1 MLTKHVFKILCC
13 YQQRKSQGVVFL
25 ICWSK
30 IMETLGNTKVA
41 KSCTDTYT
49 CEYCDYSTSRKS
61 SYDKHLATDKHLML
75 TNAYFGKHKCICG
88 TTFKHK
94 QSLYRHKKTCMYEE
108 FTLPKVAKVANCFQM
123 FPDHSDANICECGK
137 SYKTRSGLW
146 KHQKTCRVINC
157 NSSGFDSVVVK
168 TDNSEVLEIL
178 GSIKDD
184 NQCLKDDNKLLKEK
198 ITELESGVM
207 SAVSEPK
214 TVNNYNNIVF
224 LLNEKCSDAIAITDF
239 AKQIV
244 MQIEDVDYAMENGKV
259 RGIENII
266 RKKFE
271 ELGTFKRP
279 LHCTDVKRGTLY
291 VKNEE
296 GWEKEKGEINKM
308 IRDVECAQSKGIKV
322 WSEAN
327 PAFSQGNT
335 RLMDKWLRIVQ
346 CLTGS
351 IEGIGMRKIE
361 KRCHEICKIDQNVI
375 V

>member
-1 MLTKHVFKILCC
+1 MQTFGK
-13 YQQRKSQGVVFL
+13 Y
-25 ICWSK
+25 
-30 IMETLGNTKVA
+30 NVA
-41 KSCTDTYT
+41 KSSNQKFICKVCHYFT
-49 CEYCDYSTSRKS
+49 CRKS
-61 SYDKHLATDKHLML
+61 NYEKHILTDKHILRESEVMCP
-75 TNAYFGKHKCICG
+75 HKCSCG
-88 TTFKHK
+88 KLFTRIGN
-94 QSLYRHKKTCMYEE
+94 LNRNKKTCMYQENGRAKVE
-108 FTLPKVAKVANCFQM
+108 KVANSLPKVC
-123 FPDHSDANICECGK
+123 HIHECVCGRT
-137 SYKTRSGLW
+137 YKHACSLS
-146 KHQKTCRVINC
+146 KHKRTCLHVSRESTIQSQLG
-157 NSSGFDSVVVK
+157 NS
-168 TDNSEVLEIL
+168 SEVLDVL
-178 GSIKDD
+178 GTLNAKLDKTCID
-184 NQCLKDDNKLLKEK
+184 NQVLKEDNKLLKEK
-198 ITELESGVM
+198 LSQLESGVM
-207 SAVSEPK
+207 TAVSEPK

-266 RKKFE
+266 RRKFE

-279 LHCTDVKRGTLY
+279 MHCTDVKRGTLY

-327 PAFSQGNT
+327 PEYSQGNT
-335 RLMDKWLRIVQ
+335 RLMDKWLRIVN

>member
-1 MLTKHVFKILCC
+1 M
-13 YQQRKSQGVVFL
+13 Q
-25 ICWSK
+25 
-30 IMETLGNTKVA
+30 TLGKQKVV
-41 KSCTDTYT
+41 KSRKQIYICNF
-49 CEYCDYSTSRKS
+49 CHYSTSRKLD
-61 SYDKHLATDKHLML
+61 YEKHILTDKHQKL
-75 TNAYFGKHKCICG
+75 TSAYNCKPKCACG
-88 TTFKHK
+88 QIFNHR
-94 QSLYRHKKTCMYEE
+94 QSLYRHKKTCFVEE
-108 FTLPKVAKVANCFQM
+108 NSTAKDEKVVNSLPKVC
-123 FPDHSDANICECGK
+123 HLYECVCGRAYKHACSLSKHRK
-137 SYKTRSGLW
+137 SCLHYSKEQNATIG
-146 KHQKTCRVINC
+146 
-157 NSSGFDSVVVK
+157 G
-168 TDNSEVLEIL
+168 NSEVLDVL
-178 GSIKDD
+178 GSLNAKLE
-184 NQCLKDDNKLLKEK
+184 QTCEDNKLLKEK

-207 SAVSEPK
+207 TAVSEPK

-224 LLNEKCSDAIAITDF
+224 LLNEKCSDAIAISDF

-266 RKKFE
+266 RRKFE

-279 LHCTDVKRGTLY
+279 MHCTDVKRGTLY

-322 WSEAN
+322 WSDAN
-327 PAFSQGNT
+327 PEYSQGNT
-335 RLMDKWLRIVQ
+335 RLMDKWIRIVQ

-361 KRCHEICKIDQNVI
+361 KRVQEMCKIDQNVI

>member
-1 MLTKHVFKILCC
+1 MQTLGKQKVVENR
-13 YQQRKSQGVVFL
+13 QRKF
-25 ICWSK
+25 ICA
-30 IMETLGNTKVA
+30 L
-41 KSCTDTYT
+41 
-49 CEYCDYSTSRKS
+49 CDYSTCRKVD
-61 SYDKHLATDKHLML
+61 YEKHLLTPKHEKRCFV
-75 TNAYFGKHKCICG
+75 AVHPHKCLCG
-88 TTFKHK
+88 KSFTRKD
-94 QSLYRHKKTCMYEE
+94 SLYRHKKTCMYQENGRAKVE
-108 FTLPKVAKVANCFQM
+108 KVANSLPKVC
-123 FPDHSDANICECGK
+123 HIHECVCGRT
-137 SYKTRSGLW
+137 YKHACSLS
-146 KHQKTCRVINC
+146 KHKRTCLHVSRESTIQSQLG
-157 NSSGFDSVVVK
+157 NS
-168 TDNSEVLEIL
+168 SEVLDVL
-178 GSIKDD
+178 GTLNAKLDKTCID
-184 NQCLKDDNKLLKEK
+184 NQVLKEDNKLLKEK
-198 ITELESGVM
+198 LSQLESGVM
-207 SAVSEPK
+207 TAVSEPK

-266 RKKFE
+266 RRKFE

-279 LHCTDVKRGTLY
+279 MHCTDVKRGTLY

-327 PAFSQGNT
+327 PEYSQGNT
-335 RLMDKWLRIVQ
+335 RLMDKWLRIVN